1 MRNKKIK
8 GKVVYLELE
17 GGIWGIVDE
26 KGGDWLPINMPF
38 ELMKDGLTVEVEAI
52 KSPDFLSGAMW
63 GTPIEISKFQILPS

>member
-26 KGGDWLPINMPF
+26 KGKDWLPVNMPF
-38 ELMKDGLTVEVEAI
+38 ELMKDGIIVEVKAQ
-52 KSPDFLSGAMW
+52 KVNDFMSAGMW
-63 GTPIEISKFQILPS
+63 GTPIEIADFRILPS

>member
-17 GGIWGIVDE
+17 GGIWGIVDD

-38 ELMKDGLTVEVEAI
+38 ELMKDGLIVEVEAH
-52 KSPDFLSGAMW
+52 KSSDFLSGAMW
-63 GTPIEISKFQILPS
+63 GTPIEISKFEILPS